1 MKQTQNAMTHAQ
13 RMSAP
18 SSRMLTIGTTAA
30 LSCAI
35 LLTAFPAHAYV
46 GPGPGLSLLSALWAV
61 LAAILVAVGFV
72 LMWPIRKMMRKRKTN
87 RTTAQNSTTESTK
100 HSSS

>member
-1 MKQTQNAMTHAQ
+1 MKQTRNAMTHAQ
-13 RMSAP
+13 HMSAP
-18 SSRMLTIGTTAA
+18 SSKLMTIGASTLAVA
-30 LSCAI
+30 M

-46 GPGPGLSLLSALWAV
+46 GPGAGLSLLSALWAV

-72 LMWPIRKMMRKRKTN
+72 LMWPIRKMMRKRKAN
-87 RTTAQNSTTESTK
+87 RTTAQSSTTESSK